1 VTLAYSVLVNVR
13 SSFFVFFEASSG
25 DLESD
30 LGLLSLLMM
39 NFSICIFMIIAMS
52 FLKIWVL
59 MRLVISSSLS

>member
-1 VTLAYSVLVNVR
+1 
-13 SSFFVFFEASSG
+13 
-25 DLESD
+25 